1 MSEMGKSRAI
11 FVLFAARYVS
21 FLRFVYGGDGSL
33 VMTFFFFLVMTF
45 KSSIT
50 SGYFL

>member
-1 MSEMGKSRAI
+1 MSEVGKSRAI
-11 FVLFAARYVS
+11 FALFAARYVS

-33 VMTFFFFLVMTF
+33 VMTF